1 MKKTETVS
9 IGRVGFICDKDAYE
23 VLNEYLK
30 RCSDALKTDQDSE
43 EIMQDLESSMASHL
57 KDLCADMVVDKLA
70 AEKVIEIMGE
80 VEITSE
86 STNGK
91 DRQKV
96 EENSSENDNESI
108 LDKLKLKQ
116 PLFRDTN
123 RGILGGVCAG
133 IAKSLDVDPF
143 WVRVFWV
150 VTAFFYGITVPV
162 YLVLWALLKD
172 SNDNP
177 ESKTTAQEVINN
189 IKDKITPTAEKI
201 RPYERFLRK
210 LFLILFKTIWNVLR
224 ILVCIVLVLT
234 AIGWAGTL
242 FFMMGNP
249 ASFDIFGGSVGWL
262 EYILIISAGFIILI
276 PLFELLSAMIRPRR
290 FGSRMS
296 LGLWS
301 VWALSLIVASASFM
315 NVFPKVRSYIIQ
327 EKPKNKFIYTEVHD
341 NNIVDWC
348 FSPLGTCSN
357 RQTFL
362 FETQRCGVDVTVY
375 DKEDRAEWMSR
386 GWTPEYLDYQVPVS
400 QDEYCNK
407 VRELSELYKG
417 GNVLFADE
425 VTNDPVYISTY
436 TYNDGT
442 NKSLWYMEYL
452 HR

>member
-1 MKKTETVS
+1 
-9 IGRVGFICDKDAYE
+9 
-23 VLNEYLK
+23 
-30 RCSDALKTDQDSE
+30 
-43 EIMQDLESSMASHL
+43 
-57 KDLCADMVVDKLA
+57 
-70 AEKVIEIMGE
+70 
-80 VEITSE
+80 
-86 STNGK
+86 
-91 DRQKV
+91 
-96 EENSSENDNESI
+96 
-108 LDKLKLKQ
+108 
-116 PLFRDTN
+116 
-123 RGILGGVCAG
+123 
-133 IAKSLDVDPF
+133 
-143 WVRVFWV
+143 
-150 VTAFFYGITVPV
+150 
-162 YLVLWALLKD
+162 
-172 SNDNP
+172 
-177 ESKTTAQEVINN
+177 
-189 IKDKITPTAEKI
+189 
-201 RPYERFLRK
+201 
-210 LFLILFKTIWNVLR
+210 
-224 ILVCIVLVLT
+224 
-234 AIGWAGTL
+234 
-242 FFMMGNP
+242 
-249 ASFDIFGGSVGWL
+249 
-262 EYILIISAGFIILI
+262 
-276 PLFELLSAMIRPRR
+276 MIRPRR

-425 VTNDPVYISTY
+425 VTNDPVYVSTY

-442 NKSLWYMEYL
+442 NKALWYMEYL